1 MSDTVKTVLTMV
13 YNEDPTIFI
22 GPGVVAG
29 GTGYLL
35 SRMGVPL
42 LLNIPLSLALGGG
55 LTFTEV
61 ARRMNIGHNQGDP
74 AQDVITFYT
83 KTVPYL
89 IKDYRDI
96 LAQR

>member
-1 MSDTVKTVLTMV
+1 MFDTATNALTMI

-42 LLNIPLSLALGGG
+42 VLNIPLSLALGAG
-55 LTFTEV
+55 LTTTEV
-61 ARRMNIGHNQGDP
+61 FRRMNIGHNQGDP
-74 AQDVITFYT
+74 AQDVVSFYT

-89 IKDYRDI
+89 IKGYYGGT
-96 LAQR
+96 LK